1 MDNKTNNE
9 ILRSLKLASREL
21 RLKDSSYRKK
31 VLLDLACIIDEQRSE
46 IVIANQKDILA
57 AEKNNLS
64 SAMIDRLLLDD
75 KRIDS
80 MINSVNE
87 IANYGDILG
96 SIIQQKQHSQGFMI
110 YKTTVSIGVIFV
122 IYESRPNVTIDTA
135 ALAIKSGNAILLK
148 GGKEASFSNRAL
160 VECIYKAL
168 IKNSYPKSG
177 VHLLDSSNRE
187 EINYFLK
194 ADKYIDLVIPRGGE
208 GLVNAVVSNSTIP
221 VIKHYKGVCHIY
233 VEKTADLT
241 MAQNIIVNA
250 KCQRPGVCNAV
261 ETILIDDEIAENFL
275 PQLCSILEA
284 RGVEIRGDKSC
295 QNICPQ
301 IITATEEDW
310 SAEYLDLILSIKIV
324 KGLSDAANHIEE
336 FGSHHSD
343 SIVSSDESVIN
354 QFFSLIDSA
363 VVYSNASTRFTDGGE
378 FGLGAEVGISTDKI
392 HARGPMGIEG
402 LTTYKWVVRGSG
414 NIRD

>member
-284 RGVEIRGDKSC
+284 SGVEIRGDKSC

-343 SIVSSDESVIN
+343 SIISSDESVIN